1 MAQIKGIQE
10 NKEAFAVI
18 RGYKN
23 SLKISAKND
32 NIVESAVN
40 LVETLDGINAL
51 NECFGYLMYLLTAA
65 GCIVTIIPNDR
76 VEEVLA

>member
-1 MAQIKGIQE
+1 MAQVKGIQE
-10 NKEAFAVI
+10 KEAFTVI

-32 NIVESAVN
+32 AVVESAVN

-51 NECFGYLMYLLTAA
+51 NECFGYLLYLLTAA
-65 GCIVTIIPNDR
+65 GCVITVIPSDR
-76 VEEVLA
+76 VEEVM